1 MAFVP
6 FTSLVIYM
14 LIALGCVLIAARHLM
29 LGIAGLLLLLIPIE
43 VVLRWSIYL
52 LTQ

>member
-6 FTSLVIYM
+6 FTSLIIYM
-14 LIALGCVLIAARHLM
+14 LIALGCVLIATRYLM

-43 VVLRWSIYL
+43 VLIRAGNIILS
-52 LTQ
+52 

>member
-6 FTSLVIYM
+6 FTSLIIYM
-14 LIALGCVLIAARHLM
+14 LIALGCVLIAARYLM

-43 VVLRWSIYL
+43 VLIMWGNIALS
-52 LTQ
+52 

>member
-1 MAFVP
+1 MFLTP
-6 FTSLVIYM
+6 FNYIVVYALA
-14 LIALGCVLIAARHLM
+14 ALGLMLIAARHLM
-29 LGIAGLLLLLIPIE
+29 IGIAGLLLIVIPIE